1 MTQINQNFDKYNI
14 APGQAQ
20 QKQQN
25 QQQPVHI
32 PNYYYV
38 PADSFEHKGF
48 VETVKEADPMGV
60 ISPFIEHPLLI
71 LPTWLTMGF
80 ALDKYSEACSGQY
93 EKSLVAKA
101 ARFGDKIQESKL
113 IQNKPVQAVISGFG
127 SAKKTGH
134 KIVENSAILRAM
146 RDTPSMPE
154 WSMVKSQMFNQKQ
167 EVVQDFLRITDAL
180 KLADGKAPGL
190 KDIGLND
197 FEKKMLKKTFNVKR
211 ISQIPEEKAVV
222 QVLLDRLGK
231 TPEQINKIQALGA
244 GAMDATKQEILK
256 EMGLDANKL
265 KLIKEDVYGKY
276 INDVK
281 LATEKVKGR
290 VKMGAGHYGWM
301 GPLTKP
307 FERTIGCD
315 EVFNKLHSMSEGART
330 GTGRFTSKLMQ
341 MFHRGITFGGGKL
354 GALLFIAPLLVE
366 VGMNVKKADKD
377 QKVGTLAGGL
387 IESVSWVFTFPLAL
401 KMMHSMGGVQYAGMT
416 KEQVEQ
422 YRKILEEFNT
432 KAKSGAFANKAEYS
446 AAKKAA
452 KAQLKALSTV
462 KNQNI
467 LTKGIRKLG
476 RFLTLDLETFKGY
489 KSGNI
494 LMNKVRQIPN
504 FFRNVAGV
512 PMRLGVWGLISM
524 GVLGT
529 ALTKTSQFLFGK
541 SYDAMKQDEH
551 EAETKK
557 QKEFLMQDLNERLYE
572 MARKKQEAA
581 QPAAAQ
587 PALSLAEQQAASHS
601 SKGKDA
607 NAMNPQIIS
616 VPEDAKVDNYTYV
629 PSSENIIPR
638 PLKSNSID
646 NYTYIPSSECT
657 IKPDKGEDAKSR
669 YIPSQRAANI
679 SKSFD
684 NSGLQSALDRAQQA
698 EDRALKILAGN
709 FEGI

>member
-1 MTQINQNFDKYNI
+1 MI
-14 APGQAQ
+14 PGQAQ
-20 QKQQN
+20 QPQK
-25 QQQPVHI
+25 QQQPVRI
-32 PNYYYV
+32 PDYYYV

-48 VETVKEADPMGV
+48 VETIKEADPMGV

-71 LPTWLTMGF
+71 LPTWLAMGF

-101 ARFGDKIQESKL
+101 ARFGDKIQESRL
-113 IQNKPVQAVISGFG
+113 IQNKPVQAVITGLG

-134 KIVENSAILRAM
+134 KIVENSGILRAM

-180 KLADGKAPGL
+180 KLAEAKNPGL

-197 FEKKMLKKTFNVKR
+197 FEKKMLKKTFNVSR

-231 TPEQINKIQALGA
+231 TPEQINKIQSLGA
-244 GAMDATKQEILK
+244 GAMDAAKQEILK

-341 MFHRGITFGGGKL
+341 MIHRGITFGGGKL

-401 KMMHSMGGVQYAGMT
+401 KMMHSLGGVQYAGMT

-422 YRKILEEFNT
+422 YRKALEEFNT
-432 KAKSGAFANKAEYS
+432 KAKSGGFANKAEYD

-452 KAQLKALSTV
+452 KAQLKQLSTV

-504 FFRNVAGV
+504 FFRNVVGV
-512 PMRLGVWGLISM
+512 PMRLGVWGAISM
-524 GVLGT
+524 GVLGA

-541 SYDAMKQDEH
+541 SYDSMKQEENEDNK
-551 EAETKK
+551 KK

-572 MARKKQEAA
+572 MAKKKQEASKPVVN
-581 QPAAAQ
+581 QPG
-587 PALSLAEQQAASHS
+587 LSLAEKQAS
-601 SKGKDA
+601 STSSRGKDA

-616 VPEDAKVDNYTYV
+616 VPKDTNVDNYTYI
-629 PSSENIIPR
+629 PSSENIIPK
-638 PLKSNSID
+638 PLKSNSVD

-657 IKPDKGEDAKSR
+657 IKPDKGQESKSR

-684 NSGLQSALDRAQQA
+684 NSGLQDALDRAQRA
-698 EDRALKILAGN
+698 EDNALRILAGN